1 MEIKVLHQIMDW
13 NEDVSE
19 EVKNT
24 LASHHI
30 CMINLMGSP
39 GAGKT
44 SLISALIGKL
54 KSTFRIGVIEGD
66 IAGQVDAERIADLGI
81 PAVQLNTDGACHI
94 EAMSIQHILPELP
107 LRDLDVIFVE
117 NIGNLV
123 CPAEFRIGESLRIT
137 ILSIP
142 EGDDKV
148 EKYPLM
154 FTDTDCL
161 VLNKYDMLPYFDFDE
176 SRVRAN
182 YETVNPGAPLFCIS
196 SRTGDGLDGLTDFL
210 TEQIRKA
217 QSAGNVTGEYT
228 KEG

>member
-1 MEIKVLHQIMDW
+1 MEIKVLHQVMDW

-19 EVKNT
+19 EVKDT
-24 LASHHI
+24 LAAHHI
-30 CMINLMGSP
+30 CMINVMGSP

-44 SLISALIGKL
+44 SLITSLIDSL
-54 KSTFRIGVIEGD
+54 KEDFRVGVIEGD
-66 IAGQVDAERIADLGI
+66 IAGQVDAERIASLGI

-107 LRDLDVIFVE
+107 LDDLDVIFVE

-161 VLNKYDMLPYFDFDE
+161 VLNKYDMIPYFDFDE
-176 SRVRAN
+176 ARVSAN
-182 YETVNPGAPLFCIS
+182 YETVNPDAPLFKVS
-196 SRTGDGLDGLTDFL
+196 SRTKDGIQELSAFIS
-210 TEQIRKA
+210 EHIRKT
-217 QSAGNVTGEYT
+217 QS
-228 KEG
+228 

>member
-1 MEIKVLHQIMDW
+1 MEIKVLHQVMDW

-19 EVKNT
+19 EVKET
-24 LASHHI
+24 LSAHHI
-30 CMINLMGSP
+30 CMINVMGSP

-44 SLISALIGKL
+44 SLITSLIDKL
-54 KSTFRIGVIEGD
+54 RKHWRVGFIEGD
-66 IAGQVDAERIADLGI
+66 IAVQVDAERIAGLGI

-94 EAMSIQHILPELP
+94 EAMSIRHILPELP
-107 LRDLDVIFVE
+107 LNDLDVIFVE

-154 FTDTDCL
+154 FTDTNCL
-161 VLNKYDMLPYFDFDE
+161 VLNKYDMMPYFDFDE
-176 SRVRAN
+176 KRVLAN
-182 YETVNPGAPLFCIS
+182 YETVNPGAPLFRIS
-196 SRTGDGLDGLTDFL
+196 SRTGDGIQELADFIA
-210 TEQIRKA
+210 ENIRKA
-217 QSAGNVTGEYT
+217 QS
-228 KEG
+228 

>member
-1 MEIKVLHQIMDW
+1 MEIKVLHQVMDW

-19 EVKNT
+19 EVKDT
-24 LASHHI
+24 LAAHHI
-30 CMINLMGSP
+30 CMINVMGSP

-44 SLISALIGKL
+44 SLITSLIDSL
-54 KSTFRIGVIEGD
+54 KEDFRVGVIEGD
-66 IAGQVDAERIADLGI
+66 IAGQVDAERIASLGI

-107 LRDLDVIFVE
+107 LDDLYVIFVE
-117 NIGNLV
+117 T
-123 CPAEFRIGESLRIT
+123 AEFRIGESLRIT

-161 VLNKYDMLPYFDFDE
+161 VLNKYDMIPYFDFDE
-176 SRVRAN
+176 ARVSAN
-182 YETVNPGAPLFCIS
+182 YETVNPGAPLFKVS
-196 SRTGDGLDGLTDFL
+196 SRTKDGIQELSAFIS
-210 TEQIRKA
+210 EHIRKA
-217 QSAGNVTGEYT
+217 QS
-228 KEG
+228 

>member
-19 EVKNT
+19 EVKKT
-24 LASHHI
+24 LADRHI
-30 CMINLMGSP
+30 CMINVMGSP

-44 SLISALIGKL
+44 SLITALIGQL
-54 KSTFRIGVIEGD
+54 KDRFKIGVIEGD
-66 IAGQVDAERIADLGI
+66 IAGQVDADRIASLGI

-94 EAMSIQHILPELP
+94 EAMSIQHILPYLP
-107 LRDLDVIFVE
+107 LDDLDVIFVE

-123 CPAEFRIGESLRIT
+123 CPAEFRIGESLRMT

-176 SRVRAN
+176 ARVSAN
-182 YETVNPGAPLFCIS
+182 YETVNPGAPLFCVS
-196 SRTGDGLDGLTDFL
+196 SRNGQGIDALADFIAG
-210 TEQIRKA
+210 QIQKA
-217 QSAGNVTGEYT
+217 L
-228 KEG
+228 

>member
-1 MEIKVLHQIMDW
+1 MEIKVLHQVMDW

-19 EVKNT
+19 EVKDT
-24 LASHHI
+24 LAAHHI
-30 CMINLMGSP
+30 CMINVMGSP

-44 SLISALIGKL
+44 SLITSLIDSL
-54 KSTFRIGVIEGD
+54 KEDFRVGVIEGD
-66 IAGQVDAERIADLGI
+66 IAGQVDAERIASLGI

-107 LRDLDVIFVE
+107 LDDLDVIFVE

-161 VLNKYDMLPYFDFDE
+161 VLNKYDMIPYFDFDE
-176 SRVRAN
+176 ARVSAN
-182 YETVNPGAPLFCIS
+182 YETVNPGVPLFKVS
-196 SRTGDGLDGLTDFL
+196 SRTKDGIQELSVFIS
-210 TEQIRKA
+210 EHIRKA
-217 QSAGNVTGEYT
+217 QS
-228 KEG
+228 